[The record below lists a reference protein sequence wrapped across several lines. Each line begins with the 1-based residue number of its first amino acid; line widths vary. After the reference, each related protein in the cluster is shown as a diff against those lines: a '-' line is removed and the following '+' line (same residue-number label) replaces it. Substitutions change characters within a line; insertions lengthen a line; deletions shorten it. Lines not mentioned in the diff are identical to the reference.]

1 MSKQEVHLELLLGA
15 RVYTANGET
24 LGRLED
30 FRVEQEK
37 GRAFLVEYLVGTYAL
52 FDRLS
57 SLMILRSLLNALG
70 WRPRKS
76 GYKIPWDKLDLSDV
90 RHPRITCAVDELEN
104 I

>member
-1 MSKQEVHLELLLGA
+1 MMSKQEVHLELLLGA
-15 RVYTANGET
+15 RVYTANGKT

-37 GRAFLVEYLVGTYAL
+37 GTAFLVEYLVGTYAL

-57 SLMILRSLLNALG
+57 ALIIFRSLLNALG
-70 WRPRKS
+70 WRSKS

-90 RHPRITCAVDELEN
+90 SHPQIVCAVDELESF
-104 I
+104 